1 MIHHLANKPI
11 VRIVFIGVLWLV
23 WGAKVWVYAQDNGSL
38 SSVSQGSSGAPLSIQ
53 EAMQASFN
61 VEPVVHRFAGRRGEL
76 IPFSF
81 KITSTGRAM
90 NVSVKA
96 VNLRQEESGNILHD
110 NDSEPSDVIRFT
122 SPTEF
127 QLESGSSRDISG
139 EITVPLTRSNF
150 LSFGILVKDN
160 GVSSGPL
167 ADGPLT
173 SEGTRASIRFVTQY
187 VLRVDIETTG
197 LELKELAA
205 IELENGSIQSLQGLP
220 FAEVY
225 LNNPADFALE
235 CHLDAMLG
243 SSGSRRDKT
252 VPLGLPSRM
261 DMPEPDRY
269 LIRLMPR
276 SRVRVLAPLDWLLLP
291 GEQQLE
297 FSLRVGRR
305 EVRRKSF
312 TSTVV
317 AGQFPALDVK
327 RKVLKGIVSIEPA
340 HLELGRVAGMPR
352 LGSFRVMN
360 QGDETQQLSVEFAD
374 LEGQPLAGLKFSH
387 AEISLEPGK
396 SKNIRATL
404 QALEGV
410 DRPQYGYIV
419 VRDAAGDESTQ
430 IPVSLLYGKASAPQI
445 ELLDFS
451 VIPEDVAPPG
461 DVGQGF
467 IAEVVNRGPGF
478 APLHGELEINDS
490 DGRVWSLVGGYG
502 EWLEP
507 EGARKLEFRA
517 RRPLPQGDYR
527 LTLTIRVGEQVDP
540 LVRTFDVRLGAPAT
554 SGEAGTEVQ
563 SGQTAAL

>member
-1 MIHHLANKPI
+1 
-11 VRIVFIGVLWLV
+11 
-23 WGAKVWVYAQDNGSL
+23 
-38 SSVSQGSSGAPLSIQ
+38 
-53 EAMQASFN
+53 
-61 VEPVVHRFAGRRGEL
+61 
-76 IPFSF
+76 
-81 KITSTGRAM
+81 M

-110 NDSEPSDVIRFT
+110 NESEPGDVIRFT

-139 EITVPLTRSNF
+139 EITIPLARSNF

-167 ADGPLT
+167 TDGPLT

-205 IELENGSIQSLQGLP
+205 IELENGSIQSFQGLP
-220 FAEVY
+220 YAEVY

-243 SSGSRRDKT
+243 NTGTRRNKT

-327 RKVLKGIVSIEPA
+327 RKVLNGIVSIEPA
-340 HLELGRVAGMPR
+340 YLELGRLTGMPR
-352 LGSFRVMN
+352 LGSLRVAN
-360 QGDETQQLSVEFAD
+360 QGDETQQLSVELTD
-374 LEGQPLAGLKFSH
+374 LQGQPLAGLKFSH
-387 AEISLEPGK
+387 TEITLDPGK

-404 QALEGV
+404 QSLEGI
-410 DRPQYGYIV
+410 DRPQYGYVI
-419 VRDAAGDESTQ
+419 VRDVAGNQSIQ
-430 IPVSLLYGKASAPQI
+430 VPVSLLYGKASAPTI

-451 VIPEDVAPPG
+451 VLPGDALIRGDSVIPG

-467 IAEVVNRGPGF
+467 VAEVINRGPGF

-502 EWLEP
+502 NWLAP
-507 EGARKLEFRA
+507 EGTQKLEFRS

-527 LTLTIRVGEQVDP
+527 LTLTIRAGEQVDP
-540 LVRTFDVRLGAPAT
+540 LVRTFDVRLGDPVTDGVVETA
-554 SGEAGTEVQ
+554 SESE
-563 SGQTAAL
+563 QTAAL